1 MSVFAEIV
9 KEYYEDGTYTKDYVR
24 ELVTAGKITAEEYE
38 IITGEKYKEKK

>member
-24 ELVTAGKITAEEYE
+24 ELVAAGKITAEEYVE
-38 IITGEKYKEKK
+38 ITGEPYEV

>member
-24 ELVTAGKITAEEYE
+24 ELVAAGKITAEEHE
-38 IITGEKYKEKK
+38 EITGEPYEEG

>member
-24 ELVTAGKITAEEYE
+24 ELVVAGKITAEEYE
-38 IITGEKYKEKK
+38 EITGEPYEV